1 MEIFHR
7 FSHTRAL
14 KFQGLEINPD
24 NKFGNDRKMLD
35 VKNVIIQ
42 VKKKGRKKGEANKG
56 WSHCVSKWQSGKK
69 KKRKRKNIVLVYDN
83 MGCGLAH
90 ESSEKRTRSS
100 LVY

>member
-42 VKKKGRKKGEANKG
+42 VKKKGRRERLIKDGLIVLANG
-56 WSHCVSKWQSGKK
+56 RVV
-69 KKRKRKNIVLVYDN
+69 KKRKEK
-83 MGCGLAH
+83 
-90 ESSEKRTRSS
+90 EKTSS
-100 LVY
+100 

>member
-35 VKNVIIQ
+35 VKNVITQ
-42 VKKKGRKKGEANKG
+42 VKKKVERRERLIKDGLIVLANGR
-56 WSHCVSKWQSGKK
+56 VV
-69 KKRKRKNIVLVYDN
+69 KKRKEK
-83 MGCGLAH
+83 
-90 ESSEKRTRSS
+90 EKTSS
-100 LVY
+100 